1 MECVVYAAHS
11 FCIEKHTHKNAFI
24 YCGGNY
30 PRSKVAYGR
39 GQVLCC
45 GSIPQSSTFAVS
57 VNENRGGAYAILC
70 AWAFIYYTEGSEI

>member
-11 FCIEKHTHKNAFI
+11 FYIEKHTHKNAFI

-39 GQVLCC
+39 DWSL
-45 GSIPQSSTFAVS
+45 
-57 VNENRGGAYAILC
+57 
-70 AWAFIYYTEGSEI
+70 